1 MIYLF
6 YGEAFFVEQK
16 IKHWKSEFATKH
28 GAHNIFKFDVEDWDT
43 KSITETIWWG
53 GLFAE
58 KKMVIINWLPP
69 TTTAKF
75 KEATKTAISLF
86 YDYFTANL
94 DSIPAD
100 NLIIFTTGTPD
111 GKTKWKKFFLDTTNP
126 NIKLTE
132 FKSDKK
138 EIIKYIQEYA
148 QNQISAEN
156 AELISMLCNG
166 NMYAVSNELKKIVS
180 YIEQNTDKQALSS
193 ETITEIVASSA
204 NVDVWTFL
212 DGIVLENNPKS
223 VEKFI
228 TFSQQENNSFQF
240 LGLLYRSVGGL
251 IHLID
256 AREHNISSSGEL
268 AKNSKLPPFTVSRY
282 IGKKDIIIAKKKKF
296 HELYHG
302 LVEIDYK
309 LKTGLLPAES
319 FWSAVLWVLSQ

>member
-6 YGEAFFVEQK
+6 YGEAFFVEQELK
-16 IKHWKSEFATKH
+16 RWKSKFSTKH

-43 KSITETIWWG
+43 KTITETIWWG

-75 KEATKTAISLF
+75 KEATKTAVSLF

-94 DSIPAD
+94 SSIPED
-100 NLIIFTTGTPD
+100 NLIVFTTGTPD
-111 GKTKWKKFFLDTTNP
+111 GKTKWKKFFLDNNHP
-126 NIKLTE
+126 EVKLTE

-138 EIIKYIQEYA
+138 ETIKYIQEYTKNA
-148 QNQISAEN
+148 ITNEN
-156 AELISMLCNG
+156 AELINMLCNG
-166 NMYAVSNELKKIVS
+166 NMYAVSNELKKIVA
-180 YIEQNTDKQALSS
+180 YIDSSTDKKAISS

-204 NVDVWTFL
+204 NIDVWTFL

-223 VEKFI
+223 IEKFI
-228 TFSQQENNSFQF
+228 TFSQQENNPFQF

-256 AREHNISSSGEL
+256 SREHNISSSGEL

-282 IGKKDIIIAKKKKF
+282 IGKKDIIVAKKAKF
-296 HELYHG
+296 HTLYHE
-302 LVEIDYK
+302 LVEIDNK
-309 LKTGLLPAES
+309 LKTGFLPAES
-319 FWSAVLWVLSQ
+319 FWSSVLGVLSK